1 MHKKGFT
8 LIELLVVVLII
19 GILAAIALPQY
30 MKAVE
35 KARASEAIT
44 LLENFIR
51 AENMYKMATG
61 TYTQDLEALDI
72 TLPNISGT
80 RFFSTNNFNFTVST
94 AGMTDMYA
102 ITATRA
108 TNGVAVTGDNGYEI
122 YVTKVTGDNT
132 IHSQLLKGGAAC
144 TTSLCNAIGQ
154 NEFFKKYPTS

>member
-1 MHKKGFT
+1 MKGFT

-51 AENMYKMATG
+51 AEDMHQLATG
-61 TYTQDLEALDI
+61 EYTADLESLDV

-80 RFFSTNNFNFTVST
+80 RFFSTNNFNFMVV
-94 AGMTDMYA
+94 
-102 ITATRA
+102 ATSSSYTISAFRA
-108 TNGVAVTGDNGYEI
+108 NKGVNVTGDNAYEI
-122 YVTKVTGDNT
+122 RVALSGVGERPTAWLRNESSDFCE
-132 IHSQLLKGGAAC
+132 SA
-144 TTSLCNAIGQ
+144 LCKTIGQ
-154 NEFFKKYPTS
+154 NEFFKKYPYSD